1 MSDTPSAAPPP
12 AAPAADGSA
21 LPEPKI
27 TRKPRTRLSLVWL
40 VPIVAL
46 LVGLSLLVRTLL
58 QTGPRI
64 EIEFH
69 TAEGLEQGK
78 TEVRYKEVVIGRVE
92 SVVLRDDRKHVIAV
106 VQLSKSAA
114 GVAVEDTTFW
124 VVRPRIGAGGVSGLG
139 TLLSGAYIGVDA
151 GTSPNSRTEFVG
163 LEAAPYILRG
173 EPGGS
178 FVLRATDLGSLDV
191 GSPVYYRRT
200 RVGRV
205 VGYTLDPV
213 RDELSVKIFI
223 EAPYEKLV
231 TSQSRFWNAS
241 GVDLSLSASGLTLNT
256 QTLASVLAGGIAFE
270 QRADVPKSPPAASGT
285 QFQLYRDRR
294 AALAPLDGQPL
305 PVRMVFEQSL
315 RGLSPGAAVDFL
327 GVEIGSVSA
336 VALQYDGQRQRYP
349 VQVLADLYPRRLG
362 AVRAALLNVPG
373 DDPLADTAL
382 LQHMVANGLRAQA
395 RTGNLLTGQLY
406 VALDFHPKAARATAT
421 AQGGVVTLPT
431 VAGTLSE
438 LQPQVADI
446 VQRLSKVP
454 FDDIGNNLAAT
465 LRQANATIEQ
475 LTPEARQALKDVQ
488 RTLVAAQTTLERLE
502 PEATKALAEMQR
514 TLAGAQTSLERV
526 DRTLL
531 DERAPMQRN
540 LEGTLAEFQRAALSL
555 RVLSDYLQRHPEALL
570 RGKPADRA
578 LPPN

>member
-1 MSDTPSAAPPP
+1 MSDTPPAPQ
-12 AAPAADGSA
+12 A

-27 TRKPRTRLSLVWL
+27 VRKNRARLSLVWL

-46 LVGLSLLVRTLL
+46 LVGLSLAVRSWM
-58 QTGPRI
+58 QVGPRI

-92 SVVLRDDRKHVIAV
+92 SVTLRDDRKRVVAL
-106 VQLSKSAA
+106 VQLNKSAA
-114 GVAVEDTTFW
+114 GVAVEDTLFW
-124 VVRPRIGAGGVSGLG
+124 VVRTRIGVGGISGLG

-151 GTSPNSRTEFVG
+151 GTSQSARTEFVG

-173 EPGGS
+173 EPGAS
-178 FVLRATDLGSLDV
+178 FVLRAADLGSLDV
-191 GSPVYYRRT
+191 GSPVYYKRT

-205 VGYTLDPV
+205 VGYTLDAA

-231 TSQSRFWNAS
+231 TPQARFWNAS
-241 GVDLSLSASGLTLNT
+241 GVDLSLGANGLTLNA
-256 QTLASVLAGGIAFE
+256 QTLVSVLAGGIAFE
-270 QRADVPKSPPAASGT
+270 QPSDAPKVPPAASGS
-285 QFQLYRDRR
+285 QFQLFHNRR
-294 AALAPLDGQPL
+294 AALAPLDGPVL
-305 PVRMVFEQSL
+305 PVRMVFDQSL

-336 VALQYDGQRQRYP
+336 VSLQYDSQRQRYP
-349 VQVLADLYPRRLG
+349 VLVTADIYPQRLG
-362 AVRAALLNVPG
+362 AVRSALLNVPN
-373 DDPLADTAL
+373 DDPRADIAL
-382 LQHMVANGLRAQA
+382 MQHMVANGLRAQA

-406 VALDFHPKAARATAT
+406 VALDFQPKAPRNL
-421 AQGGVVTLPT
+421 AQVKDGVVTLPT
-431 VAGTLSE
+431 VAGALSE

-475 LTPEARQALKDVQ
+475 LTPEARKALAEVQ
-488 RTLVAAQTTLERLE
+488 RTLATAQATLERLE
-502 PEATKALAEMQR
+502 PEATKALTEMQR

-526 DRTLL
+526 DRALL

-540 LEGTLAEFQRAALSL
+540 LEGTLAEFQRAAQSL

-570 RGKPADRA
+570 RGKPADAA
-578 LPPN
+578 LPTQ